1 MERKKTMAT
10 LTALSALLTTGCTVD
25 IDEKK
30 LTEKLGE
37 FGITVR
43 QDGDNVEANIAE
55 TTLPIVTTTET
66 TSSVTTS
73 TEKTT
78 YTTALTGTTTYNTTV
93 TSGTTESLKPR
104 TTATHETRGPVPTES
119 TTTTTVAATTIPTT
133 TVKSNDT
140 IIEPEYAKKDIEEK
154 VSYDGYKIV
163 LGGEYTVQAING
175 TISGSGEGLYSIIY
189 NYYGK
194 YSKKLES
201 IIMKKND
208 LKETFVL
215 ANTKLDLPTVI
226 LYKGN
231 SIAEVSQATR
241 IYEEEIEE
249 YNDQKGKDYI
259 VKVLENTNEFTD
271 MYGQRNVILGDVV
284 VIADTVTKFGEN
296 TYLLL
301 RKTNDGHNFV
311 EYMELN
317 GKQATI
323 NAFASDVAYMAPYG
337 VICINEGYKYSLKVS
352 GHNPEEYNTKIY
364 KFKDLY
370 EYINKED
377 KKILVAPVQ
386 LENIPEGYE
395 YSKTIGGYQ
404 KTK

>member
-1 MERKKTMAT
+1 MERKKTISV
-10 LTALSALLTTGCTVD
+10 LTALSTLLATSGCTVTIDDD
-25 IDEKK
+25 IVKDLSITQDEDGNITIGKK
-30 LTEKLGE
+30 DK
-37 FGITVR
+37 
-43 QDGDNVEANIAE
+43 NE

-78 YTTALTGTTTYNTTV
+78 YTTALTGTTTYKTTV

-104 TTATHETRGPVPTES
+104 TTATHEQRGPVPTES

-154 VSYDGYKIV
+154 ISYDGYKIV
-163 LGGEYTVQAING
+163 LGREYTVQAISG

-301 RKTNDGHNFV
+301 HKTNDGHNFV